1 MVLIC
6 RRESLFKA
14 RWPSEKWAPSLARP
28 VDSFDSFSA
37 DYWKAA
43 ATATTVRQKASL
55 FCLHVVM

>member
-43 ATATTVRQKASL
+43 TTVRQKASL